1 MCPNRKILLLAV
13 AVVAVAAGGLVV
25 LAAKPPV
32 AAVSPV
38 AVDQPGATQPATTP
52 TAGSNSRET
61 EAIDTYSDWVAAN
74 PDLAANAA
82 GLRLE
87 GGTLVIQWK
96 GQPPQELR
104 QLLESVGVSVT
115 WQDVPYSAADIAQA
129 GRQLT
134 DTGTLP
140 DGAILQPE
148 DDYTGIVVVLPNGL
162 TSANVQ
168 LDTSTTEVP
177 VRVVEGD
184 QEISQATG
192 SSG

>member
-1 MCPNRKILLLAV
+1 MCPNRRILLLAV

-38 AVDQPGATQPATTP
+38 AVDRPGTTQPATTP

-96 GQPPQELR
+96 GRPPQELR
-104 QLLESVGVSVT
+104 QLLESVGGSVT
-115 WQDVPYSAADIAQA
+115 WQEVTYSAADIAQA

-134 DTGTLP
+134 DTGTMP
-140 DGAILQPE
+140 DGAILQPD

-162 TSANVQ
+162 TPTDVE
-168 LDTSTTEVP
+168 LDVSTTEVP
-177 VRVVEGD
+177 VRLVEGD
-184 QEISQATG
+184 QVISQTAG

>member
-1 MCPNRKILLLAV
+1 MSQNRKILSLAIAALAV
-13 AVVAVAAGGLVV
+13 VAGGLVV
-25 LAAKPPV
+25 LAAKPPAAAVPPV
-32 AAVSPV
+32 AA
-38 AVDQPGATQPATTP
+38 DRPGTTQPATTS
-52 TAGSNSRET
+52 TAGSNSRES
-61 EAIDTYSDWVAAN
+61 EAINTYSDWVAAN
-74 PDLAANAA
+74 PNLAANAA

-87 GGTLVIQWK
+87 GGMLVIQWK
-96 GQPPQELR
+96 GQPPEELR
-104 QLLESVGVSVT
+104 QLLESKGVSVS

-162 TSANVQ
+162 TPTDGE
-168 LDTSTTEVP
+168 LDVSTTEVP

-184 QEISQATG
+184 QVISQTSG

>member
-1 MCPNRKILLLAV
+1 MTRNRGILVLVV
-13 AVVAVAAGGLVV
+13 AVVAILAGV
-25 LAAKPPV
+25 LIVITTRPQVSADPPR
-32 AAVSPV
+32 P
-38 AVDQPGATQPATTP
+38 TQPATTP
-52 TAGSNSRET
+52 PAGNNSRES

-82 GLRLE
+82 GLRLD
-87 GGTLVIQWK
+87 GGMLLIQWK

-104 QLLESVGVSVT
+104 QLLDSKGVSVT

-148 DDYTGIVVVLPNGL
+148 DDYTGIVVVLPAGL
-162 TSANVQ
+162 TPADVQ
-168 LDTSTTEVP
+168 LDVSTTEVP

-184 QEISQATG
+184 QAISQAPG
-192 SSG
+192 SFP

>member
-1 MCPNRKILLLAV
+1 MSPNRKILLLAIAVV
-13 AVVAVAAGGLVV
+13 AVVAGVLVV

-38 AVDQPGATQPATTP
+38 EADRPGATQPATTP
-52 TAGSNSRET
+52 TAGKDSRES

-87 GGTLVIQWK
+87 GGMLVIQWK

>member
-1 MCPNRKILLLAV
+1 MTPNRRILLLAV
-13 AVVAVAAGGLVV
+13 AVVAVVAGVLVV

-38 AVDQPGATQPATTP
+38 AADRPGTTQPATTP

-61 EAIDTYSDWVAAN
+61 EAIDAYSDWVAAN

-115 WQDVPYSAADIAQA
+115 WQEVTYSAADIAQA

-134 DTGTLP
+134 DTGTMP
-140 DGAILQPE
+140 DGAILQPD

-162 TSANVQ
+162 TATDVE
-168 LDTSTTEVP
+168 LDISTTVVP
-177 VRVVEGD
+177 VQVVQGD
-184 QEISQATG
+184 QEISQTAG

>member
-1 MCPNRKILLLAV
+1 MSQNRKILLLAIAVV
-13 AVVAVAAGGLVV
+13 AVVAGVLVV

-32 AAVSPV
+32 AAVAPV
-38 AVDQPGATQPATTP
+38 DADRPGTTQPATTS
-52 TAGSNSRET
+52 TDGGRSRES
-61 EAIDTYSDWVAAN
+61 EAINTYSDWVAAN
-74 PDLAANAA
+74 LDLAANAA
-82 GLRLE
+82 GVRLE
-87 GGTLVIQWK
+87 GGILVIQWK
-96 GQPPQELR
+96 GQPPEELR
-104 QLLESVGVSVT
+104 QLLESKGVSVT

-148 DDYTGIVVVLPNGL
+148 DNYTGIVVVLPAGL
-162 TSANVQ
+162 TSADSE
-168 LDTSTTEVP
+168 LDSRATEVP

-184 QEISQATG
+184 QVISQTPG

>member
-1 MCPNRKILLLAV
+1 MRRNRGILLLAV
-13 AVVAVAAGGLVV
+13 AVLAILAGVIIV
-25 LAAKPPV
+25 ITTRPQVSADPPR
-32 AAVSPV
+32 PT
-38 AVDQPGATQPATTP
+38 PPATTP
-52 TAGSNSRET
+52 TAGNNSRES

-82 GLRLE
+82 GLRLD
-87 GGTLVIQWK
+87 GGVLVIQWK

-104 QLLESVGVSVT
+104 QLLDSKGVSVT
-115 WQDVPYSAADIAQA
+115 WREVPYSAADIEQA

-148 DDYTGIVVVLPNGL
+148 DDYTGVVVLLPDGL
-162 TSANVQ
+162 TPADVQ
-168 LDTSTTEVP
+168 LDVSTTEVP

-184 QEISQATG
+184 QAISQAPG
-192 SSG
+192 SSP

>member
-1 MCPNRKILLLAV
+1 MRRNRGILLLAV
-13 AVVAVAAGGLVV
+13 AVVAILAGV
-25 LAAKPPV
+25 LIFMTTRPQVSADPPG
-32 AAVSPV
+32 P
-38 AVDQPGATQPATTP
+38 TQQATTP
-52 TAGSNSRET
+52 PAGNNSRES
-61 EAIDTYSDWVAAN
+61 EAINTYSDWVAAN

-87 GGTLVIQWK
+87 GGMLVIQWK

-104 QLLESVGVSVT
+104 QLLESKGVSVT
-115 WQDVPYSAADIAQA
+115 WQDVPYSAADIAKA

-148 DDYTGIVVVLPNGL
+148 DNYTGIVVVLPKGL
-162 TSANVQ
+162 TPTDVE
-168 LDTSTTEVP
+168 LDVSTTELP
-177 VRVVEGD
+177 VRVVQGD
-184 QEISQATG
+184 QEILQTAG

>member
-1 MCPNRKILLLAV
+1 MSPNRRILLLAI
-13 AVVAVAAGGLVV
+13 AVVAVVAGGLVV

-38 AVDQPGATQPATTP
+38 EADQPGATQPATTS
-52 TAGSNSRET
+52 TAGSNSRES
-61 EAIDTYSDWVAAN
+61 EAIDAFSDWVAAN

-87 GGTLVIQWK
+87 GGMLVIQWK

-115 WQDVPYSAADIAQA
+115 WQDVPYSVADIAQA

-148 DDYTGIVVVLPNGL
+148 DDYTGIVVVLPAGL
-162 TSANVQ
+162 TSADVQ

-177 VRVVEGD
+177 VRVVEGI
-184 QEISQATG
+184 QEILQSPG

>member
-1 MCPNRKILLLAV
+1 MTPNRKILLLAV
-13 AVVAVAAGGLVV
+13 AVVAVVAGVLVV
-25 LAAKPPV
+25 LAAKPP
-32 AAVSPV
+32 AAGVPPV
-38 AVDQPGATQPATTP
+38 DADRPGTTQPATTP

-61 EAIDTYSDWVAAN
+61 EAINTYSDWVAAD

-87 GGTLVIQWK
+87 GSMLVIQWK

-104 QLLESVGVSVT
+104 QLLESKGVSVT

-134 DTGTLP
+134 DAGTVP

-162 TSANVQ
+162 APTDAEVNV
-168 LDTSTTEVP
+168 STTELP

-184 QEISQATG
+184 QVISQTPGA
-192 SSG
+192 SG

>member
-1 MCPNRKILLLAV
+1 MSQNRKVLLLAIAAV
-13 AVVAVAAGGLVV
+13 AVVVGVLVV

-38 AVDQPGATQPATTP
+38 ESDRPGTTQPATTP
-52 TAGSNSRET
+52 TAGNNSRES
-61 EAIDTYSDWVAAN
+61 EAINTYSDWVAAN

-82 GLRLE
+82 GLRIE
-87 GGTLVIQWK
+87 GGMLVIQWK

-115 WQDVPYSAADIAQA
+115 WQAVPYSAADIAEA

-148 DDYTGIVVVLPNGL
+148 DGYTGIVVVLPKGL
-162 TSANVQ
+162 TPTDVG
-168 LDTSTTEVP
+168 LDVSTTELP
-177 VRVVEGD
+177 VRVVQGD
-184 QEISQATG
+184 QVISQNPG